1 MPTAG
6 IVVIIKLYAQEPMLG
21 IAQDMRQWLCVLIA
35 LKCSVVRI
43 RSILRI
49 PAQPID
55 LNTVT
60 ASGKSQLRG
69 MTVQRLRTYLDAYG
83 IKPKSVL
90 EKDDLIEAIIDARGL
105 NGCLSSENEKFYR
118 RYTIARRSPPDTRQR
133 GANTSSNDR
142 SNGPVPPQRPRSTDP
157 RLNAGNRPTAQQSRS
172 PPPPMPSRSSDP
184 YSQNPQHNRPMSP
197 RQEQSAPT
205 WSPPRSPPPLR
216 FPTPHHAPNTY
227 PRPNSP
233 PPQPRWQTRPQSP
246 TAEPRDQP
254 WPPSGGRSRSRSV
267 PSSEAPNPNV
277 NRPPPPPPPPSSP
290 RPRAPQAVPLLATIV
305 GMTREDLSLYNVAT
319 LKGILQANHVNAR
332 LILEKSELI
341 DKVMIL
347 IETEMRERAR
357 EQAIHEAE
365 ERAMREQQRIRQEQL
380 RAEAGRRVQETA
392 SQDSHPSRARSPPP
406 PERPTSPRPAPTV
419 STGYVERD
427 GLCVVCQDEEA
438 NVAIVDCGKLLPV
451 LIIPAFNYTTLVL
464 ASPIRRRQDLATIL
478 RDIGLERIMI
488 RSNSGSSCHSLAD
501 DDCSSVAQDISAAN
515 LIAGFVDQLTSH
527 FDTRSTDEY
536 PYLPVTDSLVSAQF
550 AVASSTVQS
559 WPASSE
565 QPSATV
571 HAVNSDTPVTF
582 ERTTFYAT
590 SNSGNLRVGTS
601 TAYHS
606 LTSTNSI
613 AEQTVAYQNS
623 TVNFRPISTDRG
635 QFLWLFF
642 IILPAGVATAVWL
655 LHNHSRRSSD
665 KASGDYTMA
674 RSDSSHTLTSSNS
687 LGIISADHRED
698 GTLDEVHAAVSSSSV
713 LAPRLSSTEDF
724 AFPTFKGPVL
734 LNEEVEL
741 DRFAH
746 LETAPFPSKQD
757 LCSYVFPATGLS
769 VEREIMVQKASDKT
783 QMTPSRAT
791 QGRILTTNRFVYPAS
806 RTLAPPTLGMR
817 SLTATRKRLSP
828 VGDVLYSTTGR
839 EHLETVE
846 EEAPEA
852 YDIDTPKPTFN
863 SGPDNTSLGVES
875 NTVIFATSNSYTM
888 EVSSGLRARRKSSPV
903 VPSPTLKD
911 DHQDAVLVNQMSVQR
926 PSRPKR
932 SSRHQRSVNTV
943 NLESLVIRDE
953 VSSSADVEDRK
964 FTQFVKELV
973 RRADELRRDRERLT
987 QHEAH
992 YHHVQIR
999 IPDAPQ
1005 ETTKVCFAEKCD
1017 DLQGDYLAP
1026 PTSTSAHLSDFS
1038 SSSSISSDMVS
1049 SSSSSSMIGIAH

>member
-1 MPTAG
+1 MAAPDGGRALPLLSGLAPRTEAASNAPRCHRCNREFGILTRRKYCNHCGYAYCGNCCDHQALCPRTDAG
-6 IVVIIKLYAQEPMLG
+6 YRPGYETVVVCTYCIEML
-21 IAQDMRQWLCVLIA
+21 
-35 LKCSVVRI
+35 
-43 RSILRI
+43 SI
-49 PAQPID
+49 
-55 LNTVT
+55 T

-438 NVAIVDCGKLLPV
+438 NVAIVDCGH
-451 LIIPAFNYTTLVL
+451 L
-464 ASPIRRRQDLATIL
+464 ALCM
-478 RDIGLERIMI
+478 G
-488 RSNSGSSCHSLAD
+488 C
-501 DDCSSVAQDISAAN
+501 
-515 LIAGFVDQLTSH
+515 
-527 FDTRSTDEY
+527 
-536 PYLPVTDSLVSAQF
+536 
-550 AVASSTVQS
+550 
-559 WPASSE
+559 
-565 QPSATV
+565 
-571 HAVNSDTPVTF
+571 SDTIMKSTRECPLCRTRIVT
-582 ERTTFYAT
+582 EQRL
-590 SNSGNLRVGTS
+590 LR
-601 TAYHS
+601 
-606 LTSTNSI
+606 I
-613 AEQTVAYQNS
+613 
-623 TVNFRPISTDRG
+623 
-635 QFLWLFF
+635 
-642 IILPAGVATAVWL
+642 
-655 LHNHSRRSSD
+655 
-665 KASGDYTMA
+665 
-674 RSDSSHTLTSSNS
+674 
-687 LGIISADHRED
+687 
-698 GTLDEVHAAVSSSSV
+698 
-713 LAPRLSSTEDF
+713 
-724 AFPTFKGPVL
+724 FK
-734 LNEEVEL
+734 
-741 DRFAH
+741 
-746 LETAPFPSKQD
+746 S
-757 LCSYVFPATGLS
+757 
-769 VEREIMVQKASDKT
+769 
-783 QMTPSRAT
+783 
-791 QGRILTTNRFVYPAS
+791 
-806 RTLAPPTLGMR
+806 
-817 SLTATRKRLSP
+817 
-828 VGDVLYSTTGR
+828 
-839 EHLETVE
+839 
-846 EEAPEA
+846 
-852 YDIDTPKPTFN
+852 
-863 SGPDNTSLGVES
+863 
-875 NTVIFATSNSYTM
+875 
-888 EVSSGLRARRKSSPV
+888 
-903 VPSPTLKD
+903 
-911 DHQDAVLVNQMSVQR
+911 
-926 PSRPKR
+926 
-932 SSRHQRSVNTV
+932 
-943 NLESLVIRDE
+943 
-953 VSSSADVEDRK
+953 
-964 FTQFVKELV
+964 
-973 RRADELRRDRERLT
+973 
-987 QHEAH
+987 
-992 YHHVQIR
+992 
-999 IPDAPQ
+999 
-1005 ETTKVCFAEKCD
+1005 
-1017 DLQGDYLAP
+1017 
-1026 PTSTSAHLSDFS
+1026 
-1038 SSSSISSDMVS
+1038 
-1049 SSSSSSMIGIAH
+1049 